1 MCHGDALSFGYD
13 MKAAVSVDVLLVE
26 DDPDLRDILVTSLS
40 FLGLNIR
47 AVHDSHQ
54 LDREFSSRPA
64 DILLL
69 DLNLP
74 GEDGHAIAARYRRRH
89 PDIGIVMLTARGD
102 RHSRVMG
109 YADGADQYFVKP
121 ADHEELALAL
131 QSLSRRLSPR
141 KAHWVVDMCHLKLLT
156 PEGRSCE
163 LTYNEI
169 RILAAVAQGAGM
181 VVKRSTLFGAAPH
194 LDDVFAAQRL
204 ETALSRLR
212 LKMKRQGLPPLPVKA
227 CHGVGYA
234 FVEPV
239 SIVQP
244 AG

>member
-1 MCHGDALSFGYD
+1 
-13 MKAAVSVDVLLVE
+13 MKVAGSVEVLLVE
-26 DDPDLRDILVTSLS
+26 DDPDLRDILVASLS
-40 FLGLNIR
+40 FLGLSIR
-47 AVHDSHQ
+47 GVHDSNQ
-54 LDREFSSRPA
+54 LDREFFNKPA

-74 GEDGHAIAARYRRRH
+74 GEDGHAIAARYRRLH
-89 PDIGIVMLTARGD
+89 PGIGIVMLTARGD

-109 YADGADQYFVKP
+109 YAGGADHYFVKP

-131 QSLSRRLSPR
+131 QNLNRRLSSR
-141 KAHWVVDMCHLKLLT
+141 QAQWVVDLRQLKILA
-156 PEGRSCE
+156 PEGRSCD

-169 RILAAVAQGAGM
+169 RILGALAEGAGT
-181 VVKRSTLFGAAPH
+181 VVKRSALYGAAH
-194 LDDVFAAQRL
+194 LDDEFAAQRL

-239 SIVQP
+239 SIVQS
-244 AG
+244 

>member
-1 MCHGDALSFGYD
+1 MNAAGD
-13 MKAAVSVDVLLVE
+13 VEVLLVE
-26 DDPDLRDILVTSLS
+26 DDPDLCDILVTSLS
-40 FLGLNIR
+40 FLGFHIR
-47 AVHDSHQ
+47 GVHGSKE
-54 LDREFSSRPA
+54 LDREFSIKPA

-69 DLNLP
+69 DLTLP
-74 GEDGHAIAARYRRRH
+74 GEDGHAIAARYRRQH
-89 PDIGIVMLTARGD
+89 PEIGIVMLTARGD

-131 QSLSRRLSPR
+131 QNLGRRLASR
-141 KAHWVVDMCHLKLLT
+141 KAQWVVDLHQQMLVT
-156 PEGRSCE
+156 PEGRSLD

-169 RILAAVAQGAGM
+169 RILAAVAQGGGS
-181 VVKRSTLFGAAPH
+181 VVKRSALYGAPPH
-194 LDDVFAAQRL
+194 LDEVFAAQRL

-212 LKMKRQGLPPLPVKA
+212 LKMRRQGLPPLPVKA

-239 SIVQP
+239 SIVRP